1 MTDCNPLATPIT
13 KTMVQK
19 LYKNKHEG
27 LQQTAAEQAETD
39 SIIGKMQWL
48 GQTTHCTLAVALSV
62 YSSILSTEAR
72 VAGGLDAARMM
83 LRYVKG
89 TQDRALVKKAGC
101 RTGLKISSDADYA
114 GLWSFGFTDTESMG
128 DKTIIIKETR
138 ERRSR
143 TGCCITY
150 NDMPVVW
157 LSKFQNTVMTAGPSG
172 TAESPHMLALSSGE
186 SELYAASDTAK
197 EALRI
202 KYIGEEINIKI
213 PACLTLNVD
222 STAAQGFIDSTD
234 KCTKIKMIDMREE
247 WVELLR
253 NRTLLQTAKVAGP
266 DNEADFFTKILP
278 EPAFRAAEDRMMKK
292 IK

>member
-1 MTDCNPLATPIT
+1 
-13 KTMVQK
+13 
-19 LYKNKHEG
+19 
-27 LQQTAAEQAETD
+27 
-39 SIIGKMQWL
+39 
-48 GQTTHCTLAVALSV
+48 
-62 YSSILSTEAR
+62 
-72 VAGGLDAARMM
+72 MM

-253 NRTLLQTAKVAGP
+253 NRTLAKG
-266 DNEADFFTKILP
+266 
-278 EPAFRAAEDRMMKK
+278 
-292 IK
+292 

>member
-1 MTDCNPLATPIT
+1 ME
-13 KTMVQK
+13 KSQ
-19 LYKNKHEG
+19 
-27 LQQTAAEQAETD
+27 
-39 SIIGKMQWL
+39 
-48 GQTTHCTLAVALSV
+48 SV
-62 YSSILSTEAR
+62 RLPASAIEVGHRKSS
-72 VAGGLDAARMM
+72 
-83 LRYVKG
+83 
-89 TQDRALVKKAGC
+89 
-101 RTGLKISSDADYA
+101 
-114 GLWSFGFTDTESMG
+114 
-128 DKTIIIKETR
+128 
-138 ERRSR
+138 
-143 TGCCITY
+143 
-150 NDMPVVW
+150 
-157 LSKFQNTVMTAGPSG
+157 SG
-172 TAESPHMLALSSGE
+172 TCQTRTACRSHCGKIPESPHLLALSSGE

-253 NRTLLQTAKVAGP
+253 NRTLLQTAKVPGP
-266 DNEADFFTKILP
+266 ENEADFFTKILP

>member
-1 MTDCNPLATPIT
+1 
-13 KTMVQK
+13 
-19 LYKNKHEG
+19 
-27 LQQTAAEQAETD
+27 
-39 SIIGKMQWL
+39 
-48 GQTTHCTLAVALSV
+48 
-62 YSSILSTEAR
+62 
-72 VAGGLDAARMM
+72 
-83 LRYVKG
+83 
-89 TQDRALVKKAGC
+89 
-101 RTGLKISSDADYA
+101 
-114 GLWSFGFTDTESMG
+114 MG
-128 DKTIIIKETR
+128 DKTIITKETR

-150 NDMPVVW
+150 DDMPVVW
-157 LSKFQNTVMTAGPSG
+157 LSKFQNTVMTAGQSG

-197 EALRI
+197 EALRV

-253 NRTLLQTAKVAGP
+253 NRTLLQTAKVPGP
-266 DNEADFFTKILP
+266 ENEADFFTKILP
-278 EPAFRAAEDRMMKK
+278 EPAFRAAEDRMMKR